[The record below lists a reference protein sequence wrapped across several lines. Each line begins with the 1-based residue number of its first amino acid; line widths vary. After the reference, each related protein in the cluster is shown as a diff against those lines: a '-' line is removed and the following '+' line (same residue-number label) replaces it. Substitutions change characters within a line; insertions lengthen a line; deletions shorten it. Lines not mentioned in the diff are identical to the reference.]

1 MNNISSRRSIPGSW
15 PSNTP
20 WQPISDTFQINKI
33 LGVGAS
39 GHVEKV
45 TDTSKGTVYARKH
58 MAKPKGHNWDK
69 FRSRVLDEFY
79 SMQRVA
85 CRHVINVDFYQEDAG
100 RAMEI
105 YMTPVADGN
114 LMDLL
119 ETCVDDSYPALQ
131 IQIIYSWF
139 GCLLK
144 ALNFVHSKKVVHK
157 DIKPPNILVKDN
169 IIYLADFGLSRDFEG
184 GASQSIGPFA
194 GTFEYQAPEFV
205 TNQPHGRATDI
216 FSLGCVFSE
225 MLTVVHR
232 KDLDQFRELRRTP
245 VPLALIEMHH
255 IVYSFHKNLKQV
267 KEWVG
272 DLRGT
277 DKDNILVDTIFGMLE
292 VDTLTRTSTVQ
303 ALKRLESQKELC
315 CTCGL

>member
-1 MNNISSRRSIPGSW
+1 MPGSW
-15 PSNTP
+15 PSNTA
-20 WQPISDTFQINKI
+20 WQPIPDTFQINKI

-79 SMQRVA
+79 SMRRVA
-85 CRHVINVDFYQEDAG
+85 CRHVINVDFYQEDAE

-114 LMDLL
+114 LMDVL
-119 ETCVDDSYPALQ
+119 ETCVDDSYPVSR
-131 IQIIYSWF
+131 IQMIYSWF

-144 ALNFVHSKKVVHK
+144 ALNFVHSKRVVHK

-169 IIYLADFGLSRDFEG
+169 IVYLADFGLSRDFEG

-194 GTFEYQAPEFV
+194 GTFEYQAPEFA

-225 MLTVVHR
+225 MLTVIHKR
-232 KDLDQFRELRRTP
+232 DLDQFRELRRTP
-245 VPLALIEMHH
+245 VPAALTEMYHA
-255 IVYSFHKNLKQV
+255 VYSFHKNLGQV
-267 KEWVG
+267 KEWVSE
-272 DLRGT
+272 LRSNE
-277 DKDNILVDTIFGMLE
+277 KDTILVGTIFGMLE
-292 VDTLTRTSTVQ
+292 VNTSTRMSTAQ
-303 ALKRLESQKELC
+303 ALERMESQKELC